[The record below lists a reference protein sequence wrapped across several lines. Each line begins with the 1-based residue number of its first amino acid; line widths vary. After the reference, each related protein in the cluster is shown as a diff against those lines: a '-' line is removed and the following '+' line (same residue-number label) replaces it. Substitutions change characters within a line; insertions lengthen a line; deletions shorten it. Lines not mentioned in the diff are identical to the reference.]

1 MQLTQG
7 LLRGN
12 PNVTQPI
19 PILFR
24 SPIYLNHHGHHRCHH
39 CYHSQLVILLS
50 PYPPSSSPFTK
61 IFHDE
66 LHFKDTLCN
75 VIIPLRGAI
84 HRRVREKVGISFQP
98 GRGGGRGFF
107 FWQTQFLVKIS
118 LGSVHKCDETHT
130 TKMEGDISSMMR
142 LQNNVC

>member
-24 SPIYLNHHGHHRCHH
+24 SPIYLNHHRHHRCHH
-39 CYHSQLVILLS
+39 CYYSQLVILLS
-50 PYPPSSSPFTK
+50 TYPPTSSPFTE
-61 IFHDE
+61 IFYEE

-75 VIIPLRGAI
+75 VIIPVRGAI
-84 HRRVREKVGISFQP
+84 HRRVREKVGISFQQRR
-98 GRGGGRGFF
+98 GRGVFGKPD
-107 FWQTQFLVKIS
+107 FLSKIS
-118 LGSVHKCDETHT
+118 KTTSLEIVHKCDETHT
-130 TKMEGDISSMMR
+130 T
-142 LQNNVC
+142 